1 MGGGGVCE
9 PIPSTKMASTR
20 RFQNP
25 YPDYSGSLVPSC
37 TREALLPVVAEL
49 VDRVVSHTSGA
60 GGRGSGGGVY
70 VGPAG
75 AAYMLVRALDAGLE
89 APRDVSYLETAWRLG
104 EAGLRGVERDPESRA
119 SFLLGGAGVYVVLAM
134 VSLRMGQR
142 ERALEFASQYAAL
155 YEVCVQPR
163 FLPCGSDELFVG
175 RAGFLHGADYLSRE
189 LGVPVLTRDQ
199 IACLCSVMVTSGE
212 EYARSTHSA
221 SPLMYAYYGTEY
233 LGAAHGLCAVLLA
246 LLCHVEVLDGR
257 QAALVWGAVDFL
269 LQLQGPEGAAPGA
282 DNWAPPWGR
291 GGPRV
296 DAEELV
302 HWCHGAPG
310 VAHLFV
316 RAFASSREP
325 RFLRACERAGE
336 LVWRKG
342 LLKKGP
348 GVCHGVAG
356 NAYLFLLLHRLT
368 GEQKH
373 LYRAQRFAEFLWT
386 PEFASGA
393 RTPDAPHSLYEGLAG
408 TACFLLDLLNPASAH
423 FPLFDALL

>member
-1 MGGGGVCE
+1 
-9 PIPSTKMASTR
+9 MASTR

-282 DNWAPPWGR
+282 DNWAPRHGGGAAAGGRRGTGALVPRGAWSGPPVCASVCVFARATLPACVRAR
-291 GGPRV
+291 GG
-296 DAEELV
+296 A
-302 HWCHGAPG
+302 G
-310 VAHLFV
+310 VAQG
-316 RAFASSREP
+316 AAQEGSRRVP
-325 RFLRACERAGE
+325 RRGRQRLPLPAAAPPHRGAETPLPRTEVCG
-336 LVWRKG
+336 VPVD
-342 LLKKGP
+342 P
-348 GVCHGVAG
+348 GVCVGGAHPGRAAQPVRGAG
-356 NAYLFLLLHRLT
+356 WHRL
-368 GEQKH
+368 
-373 LYRAQRFAEFLWT
+373 LPARPAQ
-386 PEFASGA
+386 PGQ
-393 RTPDAPHSLYEGLAG
+393 RTLPPVRRLA
-408 TACFLLDLLNPASAH
+408 L
-423 FPLFDALL
+423 

>member
-1 MGGGGVCE
+1 
-9 PIPSTKMASTR
+9 MASTR

-282 DNWAPPWGR
+282 DNWAPRHGGGAGR
-291 GGPRV
+291 GWTPRN
-296 DAEELV
+296 
-302 HWCHGAPG
+302 WCTGATGRLEWPTCLCERLRLRESH
-310 VAHLFV
+310 ASCV
-316 RAFASSREP
+316 RASARGSWCGARGCSRRVPACATAWPATPTSSCCCTASPGSRNTST
-325 RFLRACERAGE
+325 A
-336 LVWRKG
+336 
-342 LLKKGP
+342 
-348 GVCHGVAG
+348 
-356 NAYLFLLLHRLT
+356 HR
-368 GEQKH
+368 G
-373 LYRAQRFAEFLWT
+373 FAEFLWT
-386 PEFASGA
+386 PEFASGGAHPGRAAQPVRGAGWHRLLPA
-393 RTPDAPHSLYEGLAG
+393 R
-408 TACFLLDLLNPASAH
+408 PAQTRPAH
-423 FPLFDALL
+423 TSPLFDALL